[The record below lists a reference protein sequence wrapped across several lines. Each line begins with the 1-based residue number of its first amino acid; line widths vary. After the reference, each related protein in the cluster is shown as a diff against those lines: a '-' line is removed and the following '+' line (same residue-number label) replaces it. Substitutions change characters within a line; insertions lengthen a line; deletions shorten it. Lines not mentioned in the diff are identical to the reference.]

1 MRTGGSR
8 ASHDIAARF
17 DSINVM
23 LNPLS
28 ILVVTVLSGF
38 MAMAVLGS
46 LWRAAITGVG
56 YWILANAVAIVALL
70 AFAVQGHASPWLS
83 FVAANVLLAASL
95 LLVLEGCWR
104 FLGRR
109 SRPWAAYAGL
119 AVVLAGIVYWT
130 FVAPDFNA
138 RVALVSTFHACLYA
152 TLAVT
157 MLRGHPANRPRYSYY
172 FLAVAATLF
181 CVGHIARGTLYGFGM
196 LAQSSLMQASAINIA
211 FLAIGILAM
220 PCLSIGVVMLAH
232 DRLAERLERLAN
244 VDDLTGALS
253 RRAFLTVGEALLK
266 AARRAGSP
274 VAIAIIDI
282 DSFKAVNDNHGHA
295 AGDQVLSHFAA
306 FITRNLRVGDVFG
319 RLGGEEFGVLCP
331 ATTTAEAVRL
341 MDRLRV
347 RLAAAAPLELPR
359 ELKYTFSVGVDQH
372 RRDESLAQLMARAD
386 GALYAAKASGRDRVM
401 AA

>member
-1 MRTGGSR
+1 
-8 ASHDIAARF
+8 
-17 DSINVM
+17 M

-28 ILVVTVLSGF
+28 ILVVTVLSGV

-70 AFAVQGHASPWLS
+70 AFAMQGHASRWLS

-95 LLVLEGCWR
+95 LLVLEGCLR
-104 FLGRR
+104 FLGHR

-119 AVVLAGIVYWT
+119 AAVLAGIIYWT
-130 FVAPDFNA
+130 FAAPDFDA
-138 RVALVSTFHACLYA
+138 RVALVSAFHACLYA
-152 TLAVT
+152 TLAVA
-157 MLRGHPANRPRYSYY
+157 MLRGRPANRPRYSYY
-172 FLAVAATLF
+172 FLAVAAALF
-181 CVGHIARGTLYGFGM
+181 CIGHIARGTLYGFGV
-196 LAQSSLMQASAINIA
+196 LTQSSLMQVSAGNIA

-253 RRAFLTVGEALLK
+253 RRAFLAAGDVLLK
-266 AARRAGSP
+266 TALRSRAP
-274 VAIAIIDI
+274 VALAIIDI

-306 FITRNLRVGDVFG
+306 FVTRNLRAGDVFG

-331 ATTTAEAVRL
+331 ATTAAEAVVL
-341 MDRLRV
+341 MERLRT
-347 RLAAAAPLELPR
+347 RLAATAPAELPR
-359 ELKYTFSVGVDQH
+359 GLRYTFSVGVDQR
-372 RRDESLAQLMARAD
+372 RRDESLGEVMARAD

-401 AA
+401 AAA